1 LSMLTGCTFSLYVV
15 CANSDDANSTD
26 TNGNGDSNSS
36 FIDKLC
42 GGHSNWLYADERDAI
57 ASGERQV
64 TALRSLAC
72 PLFSLQA
79 YSVIGGQE
87 AEL

>member
-1 LSMLTGCTFSLYVV
+1 MYTGCTFSLYVV
-15 CANSDDANSTD
+15 CADSDASSSDANSNTD
-26 TNGNGDSNSS
+26 SQRS

-42 GGHSNWLYADERDAI
+42 AGHSNWLYADERDAL

-79 YSVIGGQE
+79 HSVIGGQE

>member
-1 LSMLTGCTFSLYVV
+1 MYTGCTFSIYVV
-15 CANSDDANSTD
+15 CADSDAASPSDANCNSDSQR
-26 TNGNGDSNSS
+26 S

-42 GGHSNWLYADERDAI
+42 GCHSNWLYADERDAL